1 MGHSSPSDEKRHD
14 DSPHNSDSGPS
25 PDHHQDSDSRPE
37 SGLPSSSRQ
46 DSSDHHQGPNSD
58 PRSGPNPPATPNSDP
73 RSGPNPGPDASQQQH
88 GEEHGHSH
96 EGEDSHGHSS
106 PPQQQ
111 QLVQKPSPQEQQ
123 GRPNDGPSPDNNARN
138 DGHNNDNGNRDNRSN
153 SNDEPVR
160 QHTEHFEHQN
170 GNPNNFERVSHDV
183 INDNRNGVHVNKLE
197 HVSVSGNNV
206 VGKVTGRVVQGSN
219 GAVSNGRNNVIAVGS
234 DIVNYYGGFDDYDEK
249 PMNSR
254 SMGRGNRAQD
264 PYGAYDPG
272 YGHSQ
277 RPTTASTVGSSYAM
291 GISHPAESHSKQ
303 GHKQLLPKL
312 SIPSDNEK
320 MSYSESSTASAG
332 YSPPSQPLAVSAQYS
347 ATSQL
352 SRNKTVKDRYASRKA
367 GGDSCMGECCESCC
381 GRLMRCA
388 CCCISP
394 IITWALILLVL
405 VGIALALYFNWDKI
419 TNKINNLDNTAAA
432 TPAAAAA
439 GDVTNPATAVSP
451 AATDLLNTVS
461 AILTSALPA

>member
-1 MGHSSPSDEKRHD
+1 MNRVRVED
-14 DSPHNSDSGPS
+14 DYNIGDWYAA
-25 PDHHQDSDSRPE
+25 SRE
-37 SGLPSSSRQ
+37 SKAVSMVAVNQ
-46 DSSDHHQGPNSD
+46 DSSNFHNAHHANPMPRNANRAPLPQRSYLNEPVVIQPHGGPQYRQQPRLQPVHDHY
-58 PRSGPNPPATPNSDP
+58 
-73 RSGPNPGPDASQQQH
+73 
-88 GEEHGHSH
+88 
-96 EGEDSHGHSS
+96 
-106 PPQQQ
+106 QQQ
-111 QLVQKPSPQEQQ
+111 QQRQMQQNAYVANESYSPY
-123 GRPNDGPSPDNNARN
+123 
-138 DGHNNDNGNRDNRSN
+138 
-153 SNDEPVR
+153 SNDTTGSSFSRP
-160 QHTEHFEHQN
+160 H
-170 GNPNNFERVSHDV
+170 PN
-183 INDNRNGVHVNKLE
+183 
-197 HVSVSGNNV
+197 SGN
-206 VGKVTGRVVQGSN
+206 VT
-219 GAVSNGRNNVIAVGS
+219 GS

-249 PMNSR
+249 PMSSR

-303 GHKQLLPKL
+303 GHQQLLPKL

-332 YSPPSQPLAVSAQYS
+332 YSPPSQPLAVSTQYS

-419 TNKINNLDNTAAA
+419 TNKINNLDNTAAV

-439 GDVTNPATAVSP
+439 GDATNPATAVSP